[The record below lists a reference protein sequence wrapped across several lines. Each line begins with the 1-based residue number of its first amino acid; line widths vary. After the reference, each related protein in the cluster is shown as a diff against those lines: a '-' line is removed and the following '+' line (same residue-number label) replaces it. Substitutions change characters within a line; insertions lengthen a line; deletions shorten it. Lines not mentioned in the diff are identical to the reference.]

1 MKRMKAVSGRILPLC
16 LALLMLVSSAAAEGV
31 FPSINQLFGTAMPS
45 VGAALGRSAGTAG
58 ENENGKYETYSDFSY
73 DDYTAFGAYLAGASA
88 VLENTDVTES
98 AVTVTLSVRGASM
111 QFIYDWNA
119 RTATAVYPSGTRPET
134 EKETAEEKASILP
147 EPDNIGK
154 PMPSLGEA
162 LGRYPDEE
170 IAWQNGGST
179 EVFQGVT
186 ETEFN
191 AFSVYLSEQSAV
203 LEDYETVGSSFFA
216 SVQVDGKTVAFTYDI
231 QTKEAKVTY
240 PRGTYD
246 KWLYD
251 AKRQS
256 GSELQLTGA
265 AETVKAV
272 EEKVKEVT
280 EAVRKKAE
288 EAVEEAAETVEEK
301 AEEAAEAAAEVAEA
315 AAEEVKVMTHEEF
328 MAAEEDSE
336 VVIESCVQAHQ
347 SWWDNKVT
355 VYLQS
360 EDGAYFA
367 YEMACSE
374 EDAAKLVPGT
384 KIRVKGYKTAW
395 AGEVEI
401 ASGCTF
407 EFVEAEPWEAEAA
420 DVTAL
425 LDTEELIGHMNEKIA
440 VKGATVVAQKDA
452 EGNDTEAAFS
462 YKNPEEKT
470 DDLYF
475 SVDVDGQIYDF
486 CVEYYLCGKDTDVY
500 KAVENLKIGDV
511 INVEGFLYWYN
522 GMNPHT
528 TKVEA
533 AQ

>member
-1 MKRMKAVSGRILPLC
+1 MDSAKD
-16 LALLMLVSSAAAEGV
+16 AAASKAEEV
-31 FPSINQLFGTAMPS
+31 KENVANAVETA
-45 VGAALGRSAGTAG
+45 
-58 ENENGKYETYSDFSY
+58 
-73 DDYTAFGAYLAGASA
+73 
-88 VLENTDVTES
+88 
-98 AVTVTLSVRGASM
+98 
-111 QFIYDWNA
+111 
-119 RTATAVYPSGTRPET
+119 
-134 EKETAEEKASILP
+134 KETVEGAVAAAEEKAA
-147 EPDNIGK
+147 EVKDAVEGAVAAVGDK
-154 PMPSLGEA
+154 AAEVKDA
-162 LGRYPDEE
+162 L
-170 IAWQNGGST
+170 
-179 EVFQGVT
+179 
-186 ETEFN
+186 
-191 AFSVYLSEQSAV
+191 
-203 LEDYETVGSSFFA
+203 VGS
-216 SVQVDGKTVAFTYDI
+216 G
-231 QTKEAKVTY
+231 KEA
-240 PRGTYD
+240 
-246 KWLYD
+246 
-251 AKRQS
+251 A
-256 GSELQLTGA
+256 EEA
-265 AETVKAV
+265 AEAV
-272 EEKVKEVT
+272 EEK
-280 EAVRKKAE
+280 A
-288 EAVEEAAETVEEK
+288 EEAAETVEEK
-301 AEEAAEAAAEVAEA
+301 AEEAAEAAAETAEAVEEKAEEAAEAVEEAAAEVAEA

-384 KIRVKGYKTAW
+384 RIRVKGYKTSW

-407 EFVEAEPWEAEAA
+407 QFVEAEPWEAEAA

-425 LDTEELIGHMNEKIA
+425 LGTDELIGHMNEKIA

-475 SVDVDGQIYDF
+475 SVDVDGHIYDF

-511 INVEGFLYWYN
+511 IDIEGFLYWYN